1 MVYLTPF
8 DFCPAMATLTC
19 QQAEQSV
26 HHPFCNQRP
35 ALAAHRLP
43 SNLAADRLIRVRT
56 WPARED
62 VFRPGQEDVRQLVQR
77 DQAGEQ
83 PEPQAQRHD
92 SRPSQ
97 SICAALTS
105 WAMFAAPFMAAFAP
119 RRRASIDRKS
129 TRLNSSH

>member
-62 VFRPGQEDVRQLVQR
+62 VFRPGPEDVRQLVAR

-83 PEPQAQRHD
+83 PESQAQRHD
-92 SRPSQ
+92 STPSQ
-97 SICAALTS
+97 SICAASTS
-105 WAMFAAPFMAAFAP
+105 WSMFSETVMAPFAPP
-119 RRRASIDRKS
+119 RRATWK
-129 TRLNSSH
+129 